1 MFDAY
6 EKKINDITKKYV
18 LSEQRQTP
26 QAVYSRLR
34 NKKEP
39 YTAQDLRQLGTAAIA
54 GVAIEQEVA
63 DKAAKDW
70 EEVIKHDIVARG
82 NPLIGNR
89 TEWALTAHM
98 PKVLQSRAAERT
110 TCGDPK
116 ADYKSFKDYF
126 ASNVGLMK
134 CVKYYPKNKS
144 LNKLANEVRKTFNLQ
159 SKTNDPYDDEL
170 VKKVKEF
177 QKDNGLKVDGD
188 YGIETHSLTQKVD
201 IPDLDLDI
209 PYDILRQALVNAS
222 QKEVAFNVALSDLTN
237 KKISWLE
244 VQNNILPNLQRGI
257 EKQFDIFDDLF
268 SAYYDA
274 ADNLDVDPINP
285 YAAFNPRTGATSK
298 ELAVFSWDQWQKI
311 YDNKKNKNF
320 RTNDPN
326 LSPTEQSL
334 LDLYFSKELEVY
346 LSKEGNQIRPA
357 DPLRAYVRDVLRP
370 QINQTLPYLQQL
382 APLAQGIADYQL
394 KYQETKDAIAAK
406 QAMSTWKAA
415 IAKFIKLQKEA
426 ERYAKLQQFKA
437 ADAESMKNF
446 YKQIPELLWREAS
459 TQRPTYMMGGGLPTN
474 NKAMPAFTPP
484 RETLD
489 TEKQVMDLVRNY
501 VKTANSRQLDFYE
514 ILKKS
519 LKNEAVYKSYV
530 MSPENRMQ
538 AINTLQNLYITVESL
553 NKLSEL
559 QEGNPITLKL
569 PNNPPLKLTTT
580 DDETGEKINWVGF
593 NLDTIANN
601 LQIKYYIDWFARG
614 LPGRISDYDNR
625 KDTAIERA
633 EVSVDYAALD
643 KKAQTQADQMFEL
656 LQMSSAAG
664 EEEFANR
671 EQIRQRAEDTVMQDK
686 LKAAHQAASALAVQS
701 QFNLRDE
708 EISRQVEQEKITK
721 QTIETL
727 DLIISAID
735 VATNDIDNRSVKDIY
750 EVVNYITVV
759 FSSLSGEYYEDSR
772 ISNKFSQIE
781 DSFQDLLR
789 AKVAS
794 VDTDLDQALDLAQ
807 VELDKESSRDI
818 NKDIVGQLL
827 NIAQDSNLKG
837 IEDAYPR
844 GFTDF
849 TLNTESVDAKLLELA
864 NAIKELNRRLDR
876 DNDPFF
882 VLWYEIT
889 EDMDNLIARIKD
901 LELEDIVPVVEKLDK
916 LESLIDD
923 DNMQFNFDKKLDQFE
938 TVIDITLT
946 HKLNEA
952 GSIFN
957 EIRSNLTDPD
967 GNLKP
972 TKEYEY
978 EDFQSYADLW
988 ELFKTI
994 EEMYDALDLE
1004 PSQLYNEVAKK
1015 IAALAKVIPVEKI
1028 PFSGRSRDDFLDWVV
1043 KYGPKSSGRGDGE
1056 LEVAGRK
1063 EFRRTAMDEIGLP
1076 LYNNKGDYLAT
1087 EKQRKK
1093 FIRDT
1098 VMDST
1103 PEEVRR
1109 MLFKRR
1115 KQHFETL
1122 TQFSKPGQ
1130 ARKDPYII
1138 EIGKAVRFD
1147 NPGLKGS
1154 EIATLSGV
1162 GAIFLMSLDNY
1173 LDKYINLAG
1182 EFMPKNKPAE
1192 YGDEFDP
1199 RYPQMYKN
1207 KEN

>member
-1 MFDAY
+1 MYNTY

-26 QAVYSRLR
+26 QIVYNRLK

-39 YTAQDLRQLGTAAIA
+39 YTAEDLRKLGTAAIA
-54 GVAIEQEVA
+54 GVTIEQEVA
-63 DKAAKDW
+63 DKAVRDW
-70 EEVIKHDIVARG
+70 ENFVKGDIVARG
-82 NPLIGNR
+82 NPFIGNR
-89 TEWALTAHM
+89 REWALTAHM
-98 PKVLQSRAAERT
+98 PRVLQSRAAERT

-116 ADYKSFKDYF
+116 AEYKSFKDYF
-126 ASNVGLMK
+126 ASNVGLLK
-134 CVKYYPKNKS
+134 CVKFYPKNKS
-144 LNKLANEVRKTFNLQ
+144 LNKLANQVRKTFNLQ
-159 SKTNDPYDDEL
+159 FKTNDPYDDEL

-209 PYDILRQALVNAS
+209 PYDVLRQALVNARR
-222 QKEVAFNVALSDLTN
+222 KEVAFNVALSDLTN

-257 EKQFDIFDDLF
+257 EKQFEIFDDLF

-274 ADNLDVDPINP
+274 ADNLDIKPINP
-285 YAAFNPRTGATSK
+285 YAAFNPNTGSTPK

-326 LSPTEQSL
+326 LSPTERSL
-334 LDLYFSKELEVY
+334 LDLYFSDELELY
-346 LSKEGNQIRPA
+346 LSQDGDQIRPA

-406 QAMSTWKAA
+406 QAMAAWKAA
-415 IAKFIKLQKEA
+415 IAKLIKLQKEA

-437 ADAESMKNF
+437 ADAESMENF
-446 YKQIPELLWREAS
+446 YKQIPDLLWREVERVQNFE
-459 TQRPTYMMGGGLPTN
+459 TGYRDDPTGIFPRWQGNIQVSQPGLN
-474 NKAMPAFTPP
+474 NLNDK
-484 RETLD
+484 
-489 TEKQVMDLVRNY
+489 VGNY
-501 VKTANSRQLDFYE
+501 LRKNIGDKLDFYNNFSE
-514 ILKKS
+514 IFRDKETFTNYVLDP
-519 LKNEAVYKSYV
+519 KNRE
-530 MSPENRMQ
+530 Q
-538 AINTLQNLYITVESL
+538 AIYKLQDLYVDILSL
-553 NKLSEL
+553 EELIQL
-559 QEGNPITLKL
+559 QENNLPVKIKL
-569 PNNPPLKLTTT
+569 PNVPEISLTTK
-580 DDETGEKINWVGF
+580 DEDGQTVNWGDYNLRSVINTNNIKSAINW
-593 NLDTIANN
+593 
-601 LQIKYYIDWFARG
+601 FAET
-614 LPGRISDYDNR
+614 LPKRISAYDQ
-625 KDTAIERA
+625 RA
-633 EVSVDYAALD
+633 ETSIGRAITNIDFDALNQ
-643 KKAQTQADQMFEL
+643 KAKSQADQMFEL
-656 LQMSSAAG
+656 IQMSSAAG

-671 EQIRQRAEDTVMQDK
+671 EEIRQRAEDTVMQDR
-686 LKAAHQAASALAVQS
+686 LKAAQQAASALAVQA
-701 QFNLRDE
+701 QFNLQDE
-708 EISRQVEQEKITK
+708 EISRQVEQEKITT

-727 DLIISAID
+727 DLIISAIN
-735 VATNDIDNRSVKDIY
+735 VATNDIDNRSIKDIY

-772 ISNKFSQIE
+772 ISKKFSQIE

-818 NKDIVGQLL
+818 NKDIVEQLL

-889 EDMDNLIARIKD
+889 EDMDDLIARIKD
-901 LELEDIVPVVEKLDK
+901 LELDDIVPVVEKLDE

-923 DNMQFNFDKKLDQFE
+923 DNMQSNFDKKLDQFE
-938 TVIDITLT
+938 TIVDITLT

-957 EIRSNLTDPD
+957 EIRNNLIDAE

-972 TKEYEY
+972 TDEYEY
-978 EDFQSYADLW
+978 EDFESYADLW

-1015 IAALAKVIPVEKI
+1015 IAALAKVIPIEKM

-1076 LYNNKGDYLAT
+1076 LYNNEGDYLAT

-1098 VMDST
+1098 VIDST

-1122 TQFSKPGQ
+1122 TQFSGRGQ
-1130 ARKDPYII
+1130 ARKDPYIK
-1138 EIGKAVRFD
+1138 EVGKAVVRD
-1147 NPGLKGS
+1147 NPGLKRI
-1154 EIATLSGV
+1154 EVVTLRTG
-1162 GAIFLMSLDNY
+1162 FMLDNY
-1173 LDKYINLAG
+1173 LDSYINLAG
-1182 EFMPKNKPAE
+1182 EYMPQLKDPPG
-1192 YGDEFDP
+1192 YGNEFDI
-1199 RYPQMYKN
+1199 RSDLLN
-1207 KEN
+1207 DEEN